1 MKHEDSFSRGR
12 IKRWLIEVVCVLLL
26 IASCFFAWVIHSDY
40 KNNYK
45 QIQQQ
50 YYRLICGEIVHNM
63 ESGIRYGKDI
73 ERFYGMDTVFED
85 MYRYISP
92 TISAYILNRDGG
104 LLYSAGNR
112 GISRAVLTS
121 SVIQSNLIQGS
132 GGAVVTDTLDDGSD
146 VMLFPIHKPD
156 GAVAGGL
163 VLVIGGNEY
172 RDVFNAELRH
182 TVRTTLIV
190 ALSTMLAVVLLISLY
205 PSIEQENARKRL
217 LGIVLLLTI
226 VSMAVQGTA
235 GFLNLQRQY
244 KASMVE
250 CGDNI
255 AEYIGN
261 LVERVHEKG
270 IEYEDMDGLSEFL
283 AERVNQTSL
292 IWNMKV
298 ITVIGDSNE
307 MLAKAGQSTYT
318 INLGV
323 SGRRVQQLQFELS
336 EAYMGDELTK
346 LLLTFLSTAIVMMA
360 AIMEINR
367 LPVILL
373 QRKDTAQKGK
383 AGAAVTPASLRL
395 AAFLVYTGNYTCM
408 PYTAVLIRERGLA
421 LAGLSVAATASLPI
435 TVECIGVIIGTY
447 ILNKIGHRLSSR
459 LLLFIAT
466 GMLFVLDL
474 LCIVPGSAAYLIG
487 IRALCGLGG
496 AALKTALNRFTAFG
510 GESADISGNVA
521 GINAGILGGI
531 MCGGSL
537 GAIIRSVTSVY
548 TTYAVAAAIVAVFLI
563 LTLMMTG
570 SEALADKGGAR
581 RSGGGFF
588 ALVRDRHVLLYMIF
602 VLIPLNVGLMF
613 IVAFFPSFME
623 AAGKSIL
630 TSYGYIVNGLAGI
643 YIGPF
648 MERALAKKLGS
659 RKSLALVMGIGA
671 VAIFILGFDRIL
683 SITAML
689 SAILMGI
696 FDEYGNPIASDYFLS
711 IPAVKKVGASEAL
724 GYMSIVALIAQSAS
738 PVLYGQLISGI
749 SAKSGMATLIPIAA
763 VCIADAALILLFLRE
778 RKSDALVQK

>member
-1 MKHEDSFSRGR
+1 MKREDSFSRGR

-250 CGDNI
+250 QALSDAPESLGVI
-255 AEYIGN
+255 FLLTEETYRAS
-261 LVERVHEKG
+261 
-270 IEYEDMDGLSEFL
+270 GLSDRFIISAFEL
-283 AERVNQTSL
+283 DMPDEAERARLFTGYMKKFRPEPELSIKELAVKFHFVPGQIKNAVRQAEGLTELGGASEITAETMHRCCYNQVVHKLDSL
-292 IWNMKV
+292 AAR
-298 ITVIGDSNE
+298 ITPAYGWDDLILPPDQIKLMQQACDHIRYSMRVFNE
-307 MLAKAGQSTYT
+307 WGF
-318 INLGV
+318 
-323 SGRRVQQLQFELS
+323 GRRVTYGRGLSMLFAGPPGTGKTMGAQVVANQLHMELYKVQISQVISKYIGETEKNLRAVFQEAKRSNCILFFDECDAIFGKRS
-336 EAYMGDELTK
+336 EVKDAHDRYANVETAY
-346 LLLTFLSTAIVMMA
+346 
-360 AIMEINR
+360 
-367 LPVILL
+367 LL
-373 QRKDTAQKGK
+373 QQVEEFDGVCILATNLLQNID
-383 AGAAVTPASLRL
+383 AAFMRRISFVIHFPFPDKETRAKLYKSMLPPDVPVADNVDFDFMAEKFEITGGSIKNIVVN
-395 AAFLVYTGNYTCM
+395 AAFLAAAKDAPIGM
-408 PYTAVLIRERGLA
+408 EELL
-421 LAGLSVAATASLPI
+421 VAAVNELRKNEI
-435 TVECIGVIIGTY
+435 VVVR
-447 ILNKIGHRLSSR
+447 K
-459 LLLFIAT
+459 
-466 GMLFVLDL
+466 DL
-474 LCIVPGSAAYLIG
+474 
-487 IRALCGLGG
+487 
-496 AALKTALNRFTAFG
+496 
-510 GESADISGNVA
+510 GEYAD
-521 GINAGILGGI
+521 L
-531 MCGGSL
+531 
-537 GAIIRSVTSVY
+537 
-548 TTYAVAAAIVAVFLI
+548 VF
-563 LTLMMTG
+563 
-570 SEALADKGGAR
+570 K
-581 RSGGGFF
+581 
-588 ALVRDRHVLLYMIF
+588 
-602 VLIPLNVGLMF
+602 
-613 IVAFFPSFME
+613 
-623 AAGKSIL
+623 
-630 TSYGYIVNGLAGI
+630 
-643 YIGPF
+643 
-648 MERALAKKLGS
+648 
-659 RKSLALVMGIGA
+659 
-671 VAIFILGFDRIL
+671 
-683 SITAML
+683 
-689 SAILMGI
+689 
-696 FDEYGNPIASDYFLS
+696 
-711 IPAVKKVGASEAL
+711 
-724 GYMSIVALIAQSAS
+724 
-738 PVLYGQLISGI
+738 
-749 SAKSGMATLIPIAA
+749 
-763 VCIADAALILLFLRE
+763 
-778 RKSDALVQK
+778 